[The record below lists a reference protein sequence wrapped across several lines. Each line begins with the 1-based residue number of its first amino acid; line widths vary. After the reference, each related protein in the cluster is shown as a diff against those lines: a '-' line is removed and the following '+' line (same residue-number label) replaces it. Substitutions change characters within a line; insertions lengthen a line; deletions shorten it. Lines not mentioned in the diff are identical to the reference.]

1 MGRDKEGGEDLNRKK
16 EKTELFIF
24 KIYIQDVRTPKTEV
38 FKYARINNTEY
49 FKRWRD
55 ILRLLSVQNV
65 RGTHLKCLRRSPPKA
80 RRF

>member
-49 FKRWRD
+49 FRRWRD
-55 ILRLLSVQNV
+55 ILRLLSVQNF
-65 RGTHLKCLRRSPPKA
+65 RGTHLKRLRRSPPEA